1 MARMMFLK
9 IGCALAAVLAL
20 AGCASG
26 YQYRAVA
33 SGGDYYLADEVA
45 TPYYLAPYGTLGYG
59 WPGGWYGNVGLG
71 FGSYYGLGGF
81 YGPFYRPVYA
91 PGAWYGLPRYG
102 YRYPHHYRPRP
113 RHPGPTRVER
123 PHERRV
129 LPPREHRRDGS
140 RRPQPRRDH
149 PLYRRQDQAVV
160 PAEDRM
166 LPGRGW
172 RNRMPEAGSN
182 GSGRPAGM
190 NGRPVQRAPGVNGNR
205 PRRAGPMVSGMQTA
219 RPAQVVPRGFQ
230 PDASVPQ
237 PRQLRAAPSIT
248 PVAPARPPQMAPAP
262 RPVQAVPSAPGPATV
277 SAPRPP
283 RAAPPPPRRAAAPA
297 PRAPGSANHRMRER

>member
-1 MARMMFLK
+1 MTRMIFLK

-20 AGCASG
+20 AGCATG

-81 YGPFYRPVYA
+81 YGSFYRPVYA
-91 PGAWYGLPRYG
+91 PGAWYGLSRYG

-205 PRRAGPMVSGMQTA
+205 PRRAGARCQRAAATA
-219 RPAQVVPRGFQ
+219 TSRRAVDHTGCACPPAADGT
-230 PDASVPQ
+230 
-237 PRQLRAAPSIT
+237 RAAPGAGGTIR
-248 PVAPARPPQMAPAP
+248 ARACHRVGTA
-262 RPVQAVPSAPGPATV
+262 SAT
-277 SAPRPP
+277 
-283 RAAPPPPRRAAAPA
+283 RRAAAAPA
-297 PRAPGSANHRMRER
+297 RGSTRATRTRTGQPAYARALMRVDVMGTGA